1 MRALSVSEA
10 MLDGNSKAVQP
21 AKKGKRFNAGN
32 PKASGPACVSVISS

>member
-21 AKKGKRFNAGN
+21 ARKGKRFNAGD
-32 PKASGPACVSVISS
+32 PKLAGLHV